1 MLNYCNLA
9 ITIFII
15 IKTNV
20 RRYHSS
26 TYKFSIVALSG
37 LHLGND
43 SRGGK
48 IRFYE
53 SKGGNGVKIFVP
65 KHTTSRGVWGHA
77 PQKIF
82 VF

>member
-1 MLNYCNLA
+1 MCMYVCMYVCVYVCMYICMYVCMYVCMYA
-9 ITIFII
+9 
-15 IKTNV
+15 
-20 RRYHSS
+20 
-26 TYKFSIVALSG
+26 G

-48 IRFYE
+48 IWFYE
-53 SKGGNGVKIFVP
+53 SKGGNGVKIRVR
-65 KHTTSRGVWGHA
+65 KHTTCRGVWGDA